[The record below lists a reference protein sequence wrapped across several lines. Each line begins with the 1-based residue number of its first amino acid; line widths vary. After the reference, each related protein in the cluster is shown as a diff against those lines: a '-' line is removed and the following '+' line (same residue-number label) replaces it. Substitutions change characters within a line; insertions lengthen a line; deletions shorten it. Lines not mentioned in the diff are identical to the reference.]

1 MKLFKKILQ
10 KVKSVW
16 HRAIAR
22 FGTKEQRSM
31 GVAGVSCI
39 GNIVLAFGKIA
50 LGLLSLN
57 FYVCVN
63 GLYTLGMVLAKL
75 CVLAGFIKQKKYAE
89 QYGYCYVSGIILV
102 IASIAYIT
110 YSIRL
115 LLHPQAASYNEIVG
129 ITIAAVTFFELGL
142 NLHGVL
148 AERNNK
154 SPLFFVLK
162 MINLSSAL
170 ICLALTQTA
179 LLSFQQTEA
188 DHSVWNGVMGILMG
202 SFAAMLGLM
211 IIRKIQRMKKE
222 ECINGT
228 YISCG

>member
-162 MINLSSAL
+162 MINLSSAI
-170 ICLALTQTA
+170 ICLTLTQTA

-188 DHSVWNGVMGILMG
+188 NHSVWNGVMGILMG

-211 IIRKIQRMKKE
+211 IIRKIQRMKRR
-222 ECINGT
+222 NV
-228 YISCG
+228 

>member
-1 MKLFKKILQ
+1 
-10 KVKSVW
+10 
-16 HRAIAR
+16 
-22 FGTKEQRSM
+22 M

-115 LLHPQAASYNEIVG
+115 LLPPQAARYNEIVG

-148 AERNNK
+148 AERNN
-154 SPLFFVLK
+154 
-162 MINLSSAL
+162 
-170 ICLALTQTA
+170 
-179 LLSFQQTEA
+179 
-188 DHSVWNGVMGILMG
+188 
-202 SFAAMLGLM
+202 
-211 IIRKIQRMKKE
+211 
-222 ECINGT
+222 
-228 YISCG
+228 

>member
-1 MKLFKKILQ
+1 
-10 KVKSVW
+10 
-16 HRAIAR
+16 
-22 FGTKEQRSM
+22 M

-162 MINLSSAL
+162 MINLSSAI
-170 ICLALTQTA
+170 ICLTLTQTA

-188 DHSVWNGVMGILMG
+188 NHSVWNGVMGILMG

-222 ECINGT
+222 ECIKGT
-228 YISCG
+228 YISCR

>member
-162 MINLSSAL
+162 MINLSSAI
-170 ICLALTQTA
+170 ICLTLTQTA

-188 DHSVWNGVMGILMG
+188 NHSVWNGVMGILMG

-228 YISCG
+228 YISCR